1 VGGMISARAII
12 SRLKFWPRKP
22 KLPPATIMELRFF
35 SLDELRRIWQTPR
48 VPAPSLRNT
57 SIGRADLEA
66 WIRWREHRKALRF
79 WLVAA
84 MTLVAMVASVIAAV
98 EGWLALK

>member
-1 VGGMISARAII
+1 MCCLRGHC
-12 SRLKFWPRKP
+12 WPRKP
-22 KLPPATIMELRFF
+22 KLPAETVKELEFF
-35 SLDELRRIWQTPR
+35 TLDELHRIWRTPR

-57 SIGRADLEA
+57 SIGRADLET
-66 WIRWREHRKALRF
+66 WIRWRKYRQALRF

-84 MTLVAMVASVIAAV
+84 MTLVAMVASIIAAV